1 VTRRVLLHVGAPKT
15 GTSFVQDI
23 LFTNRDALR
32 DRGILYAGD
41 RHDAH
46 FLAALD
52 LMELPWGGLE
62 REAGGA
68 WERLAAEVRAWPGT
82 AIISHE
88 IFGTASRVQV
98 ARGLESLGGAGSDT
112 GGDTGGDPAEIHIVF
127 SARDLVRQIPA
138 EWQENIKHR
147 RTKEYGQF
155 LDALRDPQRS
165 SEVAQW
171 FWGVQEVP
179 DVLDRWAQTIPRDR
193 VHLVTVPPP
202 GSSPTLLWE
211 RFAGLFGIDPTEFV
225 ATNRANASLGV
236 PESAMIRRLN
246 QRLNDV
252 LPNHHY
258 RTFVRE
264 LLVHRSL
271 SGRPGSPRLSLPEE
285 AHRWA
290 SDLGRSWVS
299 ELALRGYDVVG
310 ELDDLIPGAPQPFV
324 DPDNCDERQVS
335 DAAIDALAIM
345 TNESARLRDV
355 EIGLHGVIEDLM
367 GELDKFHGT
376 RTYRT
381 KERLVA
387 MSRTNPVARGG
398 LAFYRRLR
406 RRNSRS
412 T

>member
-1 VTRRVLLHVGAPKT
+1 MTRRVLLHVGAPKT

-23 LFTNRDALR
+23 LFIHREALR
-32 DRGILYAGD
+32 ERGILYAAD

-62 REAGGA
+62 REAAGA
-68 WERLAAEVRAWPGT
+68 WDRLAAEVRQWPGT

-88 IFGTASRVQV
+88 ILGTASRLQV
-98 ARGLESLGGAGSDT
+98 ARALDT
-112 GGDTGGDPAEIHIVF
+112 LRGDGDVEIHVVL

-138 EWQENIKHR
+138 EWQENVKHR
-147 RTKEYGQF
+147 RTKPYGEF
-155 LDALRDPQRS
+155 LADLREHDRS
-165 SEVAQW
+165 SEVARW

-179 DVLDRWAQTIPRDR
+179 DVLDRWAESIPRER

-211 RFAGLFGIDPTEFV
+211 RFAGLFGIDPTEF
-225 ATNRANASLGV
+225 TPSDRANTSLGV
-236 PESAMIRRLN
+236 PESAMVRRLN
-246 QRLNDV
+246 ERLNDV

-258 RTFVRE
+258 RTLVRE
-264 LLVHRSL
+264 LLVHRNL
-271 SGRPGSPRLSLPEE
+271 SARADSPRLSLPEE

-310 ELDDLIPGAPQPFV
+310 ELDDLVPAGPRPFL
-324 DPDNCDERQVS
+324 DPDTCDEHLVAEAS
-335 DAAIDALAIM
+335 LDALAIM
-345 TNESARLRDV
+345 TRETARLLDV
-355 EIGLHGVIEDLM
+355 ESGQRREIEDLH
-367 GELDKFHGT
+367 GELARFRGT
-376 RTYRT
+376 RTYRA

-387 MSRTNPVARGG
+387 LGETSWLARAG
-398 LAFYRRLR
+398 LALYRRLR
-406 RRNSRS
+406 GRNSRP

>member
-1 VTRRVLLHVGAPKT
+1 VTRRVLLHVGSPKT

-23 LFTNRDALR
+23 LFTHRDALR
-32 DRGILYAGD
+32 ERGILYAAE

-68 WERLAAEVRAWPGT
+68 WERLAAQVRDWPGT
-82 AIISHE
+82 SIISHE
-88 IFGTASRVQV
+88 ILGAASRLRVRR
-98 ARGLESLGGAGSDT
+98 ALESLG
-112 GGDTGGDPAEIHIVF
+112 DPDDLHIVF

-138 EWQENIKHR
+138 EWQENVKHR
-147 RTKEYGQF
+147 RTKTYRQF
-155 LDALRDPQRS
+155 LDGLLDEKRT

-179 DVLDRWAQTIPRDR
+179 DVLDRWAESLPHDR

-211 RFAGLFGIDPTEFV
+211 RFAGLFGIDPTEF
-225 ATNRANASLGV
+225 TPTSRSNASMGV

-246 QRLNDV
+246 TRVNDV

-258 RTFVRE
+258 RRFVRE
-264 LLVHRSL
+264 ILVHNHL
-271 SGRPGSPRLSLPEE
+271 SGRPGSPRLSLPEDV
-285 AHRWA
+285 HRWA

-310 ELDDLIPGAPQPFV
+310 DLDDLVPRAAPQPFV
-324 DPDNCDERQVS
+324 DPDTCDEAKVA
-335 DAAIDALAIM
+335 DAALDGLAIM
-345 TNESARLRDV
+345 TGESARLRDV
-355 EIGLHGVIEDLM
+355 EIELHGVIDDLM
-367 GELDKFHGT
+367 GQLDKFHST
-376 RTYRT
+376 RVYKA
-381 KERLVA
+381 KERMVA
-387 MSRTNPVARGG
+387 MSRTNVVARGG
-398 LAFYRRLR
+398 LSVYRRLR
-406 RRNSRS
+406 GRNSRS

>member
-1 VTRRVLLHVGAPKT
+1 MTRRVLLHVGAPKT

-23 LFTNRDALR
+23 LFTRREDLR
-32 DRGILYAGD
+32 EHGVLYAAD

-68 WERLAAEVRAWPGT
+68 WERLASQVRAWPGT
-82 AIISHE
+82 SIISHE
-88 IFGTASRVQV
+88 ILGTASRVQV
-98 ARGLESLGGAGSDT
+98 ARALASLGDES
-112 GGDTGGDPAEIHIVF
+112 EIHIVF

-147 RTKEYGQF
+147 RTKTYADF
-155 LDALRDPQRS
+155 LDSLRDDQRTA
-165 SEVAQW
+165 EVAQW

-179 DVLDRWAQTIPRDR
+179 DVLDRWAGTIPRER

-211 RFAGLFGIDPTEFV
+211 RFATLFGIDPVEF
-225 ATNRANASLGV
+225 APTARANASLGV

-246 QRLNDV
+246 LRLNDV

-258 RTFVRE
+258 RRFVRE
-264 LLVHRSL
+264 ILVHNHL
-271 SGRPGSPRLSLPEE
+271 SGRPGSPRLSLSDDVY
-285 AHRWA
+285 RWA
-290 SDLGRSWVS
+290 DDLGRSWVS

-310 ELDDLIPGAPQPFV
+310 DLDDLVPGPAQPFT
-324 DPDNCDERQVS
+324 DPDSADEKQVA
-335 DAAIDALAIM
+335 DAAIDALAII
-345 TNESARLRDV
+345 TNEAARLRDV
-355 EIGLHGVIEDLM
+355 EIELHGVIEDLM
-367 GELDKFHGT
+367 GQLDRFHST
-376 RTYRT
+376 RSYKA
-381 KERLVA
+381 KERVVA
-387 MSRTNPVARGG
+387 MSRRNPLARAA
-398 LAFYRRLR
+398 LVVYRRLR
-406 RRNSRS
+406 GRSSRS

>member
-1 VTRRVLLHVGAPKT
+1 MTRRVLLHVGAPKT

-23 LFTNRDALR
+23 LFTHRETLR
-32 DRGILYAGD
+32 ERGILYPAD
-41 RHDAH
+41 RHDSH

-68 WERLAAEVRAWPGT
+68 WERLVAEVREWPGT
-82 AIISHE
+82 SIISHE
-88 IFGTASRVQV
+88 ILGTASRVQV
-98 ARGLESLGGAGSDT
+98 AHALESLGAHDGTEVHLVYS
-112 GGDTGGDPAEIHIVF
+112 
-127 SARDLVRQIPA
+127 SRDLVRQIPA
-138 EWQENIKHR
+138 EWQENVKHR
-147 RTKEYGQF
+147 RTKTYGRF
-155 LDALRDPQRS
+155 LENLRDEQRS

-179 DVLDRWAQTIPRDR
+179 DVLDRWAESLPHDR
-193 VHLVTVPPP
+193 VHVVTVPPP

-211 RFAGLFGIDPTEFV
+211 RFAGLFGIDAAEF
-225 ATNRANASLGV
+225 APTNRANTSLGV

-246 QRLNDV
+246 ERLNDV

-264 LLVHRSL
+264 LLVHQNL
-271 SGRPGSPRLSLPEE
+271 SSRPGSPRLSLPED
-285 AHRWA
+285 AYRWA

-310 ELDDLIPGAPQPFV
+310 DLDDLVPRPAAPFT
-324 DPDNCDERQVS
+324 DPDNCDEHAVS
-335 DAAIDALAIM
+335 EAAIDALAIM
-345 TNESARLRDV
+345 TNETARLRDV
-355 EIGLHGVIEDLM
+355 EIELHGVIDDLT
-367 GELDKFHGT
+367 GQLERFRGT
-376 RTYRT
+376 RTYRA

-387 MSRTNPVARGG
+387 MAHTNPLARFG
-398 LAFYRRLR
+398 LAVYRRLR
-406 RRNSRS
+406 GKSSRS

>member
-1 VTRRVLLHVGAPKT
+1 MTTRVLLHVGAPKT
-15 GTSFVQDI
+15 GTSFVQDT
-23 LFTNRDALR
+23 LFNNRDALR
-32 DRGILYAGD
+32 ERGILYAAD

-62 REAGGA
+62 REASGA
-68 WERLAAEVRAWPGT
+68 WDRLAAEVRQWPGT

-88 IFGTASRVQV
+88 ILGTASRMQV
-98 ARGLESLGGAGSDT
+98 ARAMESLA
-112 GGDTGGDPAEIHIVF
+112 GDTEIHLVF

-147 RTKEYGQF
+147 RTKDYTRF
-155 LDALRDPQRS
+155 LDSLRDEERDT
-165 SEVAQW
+165 EVAQW

-179 DVLDRWAQTIPRDR
+179 DVLDRWAGSIPRER

-202 GSSPTLLWE
+202 GSPPTLLWQ
-211 RFAGLFGIDPTEFV
+211 RFAGLFGIDPDEF
-225 ATNRANASLGV
+225 TPTTRANTSLGV

-246 QRLNDV
+246 ERLNDV

-258 RTFVRE
+258 RRFIRE
-264 LLVHRSL
+264 VLVHQHLSQRS
-271 SGRPGSPRLSLPEE
+271 GSPRLALPDD

-290 SDLGRSWVS
+290 DDLARSWVS

-310 ELDDLIPGAPQPFV
+310 DLDDLVPGDPKPFV
-324 DPDNCDERQVS
+324 DPDTCDERLVA

-345 TNESARLRDV
+345 TNESARLRDA
-355 EIGLHGVIEDLM
+355 EIELHEVIRDLM
-367 GELDKFHGT
+367 GQLDRFHAT
-376 RTYRT
+376 RSYKA
-381 KERLVA
+381 KERMVA
-387 MSRTNPVARGG
+387 MSRTNPLARAG
-398 LAFYRRLR
+398 LSLYRRLR
-406 RRNSRS
+406 GRSSRS